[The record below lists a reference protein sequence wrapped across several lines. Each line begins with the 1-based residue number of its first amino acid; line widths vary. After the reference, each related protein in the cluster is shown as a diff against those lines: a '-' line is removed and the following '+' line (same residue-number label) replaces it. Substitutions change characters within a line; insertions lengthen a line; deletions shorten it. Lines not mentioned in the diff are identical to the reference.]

1 MKKILFPAFMALAV
15 LLMSGCGARQDKL
28 KVAMSLTEDEWKV
41 MREKVIPAF
50 EKKEKIA
57 VEAVQVEAS
66 DLPQLLEAMD
76 RAGSM
81 QIDLFAQDNMQLA
94 LLTSKNLVEDLS
106 TYEKMIPRS
115 VPRAL
120 VSNLRTG
127 DRLYF
132 MPYRPNVQITYYN
145 KAKFDKYGLKP
156 PRNWDEL
163 LAVAKKFKQ
172 KEKTGKV
179 LFQAWG
185 GSPTATQLYEWI
197 VSAGGDPFKFNDRG
211 CVRTFIFLQKLWPYL
226 SPDSR
231 KARFETANEYLE
243 RDSAYL
249 SQNWSSGFSQFVK
262 NKEKSYIK
270 TYSGFRGPR
279 RYAHVIGGEVLGIPK
294 GTRKT
299 QQALL
304 FIKHLQSKEI
314 QEIFVSELGWLS
326 IRTDAYSQADPRMK
340 PHYGSVMKAMQS
352 GVLRRNSAN
361 WGEYEKLINEAFVK
375 IAVRGEPVR
384 PTLNEYAKKMAE
396 HIKN

>member
-1 MKKILFPAFMALAV
+1 MLPVLAIAL
-15 LLMSGCGARQDKL
+15 LTGCGARQDKL

-106 TYEKMIPRS
+106 TYENIIPRT

-211 CVRTFIFLQKLWPYL
+211 CVRTFTFIQKLWPYL

-231 KARFETANEYLE
+231 RAKFDNTNEYLE
-243 RDSAYL
+243 RESAYL
-249 SQNWSSGFSQFVK
+249 AQNWSSGFSELVK
-262 NKEKSYIK
+262 NKRNSDKK

>member
-1 MKKILFPAFMALAV
+1 MKKTLFPAFIVLAV
-15 LLMSGCGARQDKL
+15 LLLSGCGARQEKL

-115 VPRAL
+115 VPWAL

-145 KAKFDKYGLKP
+145 KEKFDKYGLKP

-211 CVRTFIFLQKLWPYL
+211 CVRTFTFLQKLWPYM

-231 KARFETANEYLE
+231 RAKFDTTNEYLARE
-243 RDSAYL
+243 SAYL
-249 SQNWSSGFSQFVK
+249 AQNWPFGVRVLVK
-262 NKEKSYIK
+262 DFGKKNIR

-279 RYAHVIGGEVLGIPK
+279 RYAHVIGGEALGIPK
-294 GTRKT
+294 GTRKK

-314 QEIFVSELGWLS
+314 QETLVSELGWPS
-326 IRTDAYSQADPRMK
+326 IRTDAYAQVEPWMK
-340 PHYGSVMKAMQS
+340 PHYDSVMKAMRA
-352 GVLRRNSAN
+352 GVFRKNVPYWN
-361 WGEYEKLINEAFVK
+361 QYEKLANEAFIK
-375 IAVRGEPVR
+375 IVVRGEPVKQ
-384 PTLNEYAKKMAE
+384 TLNAYAKQMAE
-396 HIKN
+396 HIKK

>member
-1 MKKILFPAFMALAV
+1 MKKTLFPAFIVLAV
-15 LLMSGCGARQDKL
+15 LLLSGCGVRQEKL

-106 TYEKMIPRS
+106 TYEKMIPSS
-115 VPRAL
+115 VPGAL

-145 KAKFDKYGLKP
+145 KEKFDKYGLKP

-211 CVRTFIFLQKLWPYL
+211 CVRTFTFLQKLWPYM

-231 KARFETANEYLE
+231 RAKFDTTNEYLARE
-243 RDSAYL
+243 SAYL
-249 SQNWSSGFSQFVK
+249 AQNWPFGVRVLVK
-262 NKEKSYIK
+262 DFGKKNIR

-294 GTRKT
+294 GTRKK
-299 QQALL
+299 QQALE
-304 FIKHLQSKEI
+304 FIKHLQSKEV
-314 QEIFVSELGWLS
+314 QEIFVSELGWPS
-326 IRTDAYSQADPRMK
+326 IRTDAYDQVEPWMK
-340 PHYGSVMKAMQS
+340 PHYDSVMKAMRA
-352 GVLRRNSAN
+352 GVFRKNVPYWSQ
-361 WGEYEKLINEAFVK
+361 YEKLANEAFIK
-375 IAVRGEPVR
+375 IVVRGEPVKQ
-384 PTLNEYAKKMAE
+384 TLNAYAKQMAE
-396 HIKN
+396 HIKK

>member
-1 MKKILFPAFMALAV
+1 MKKTLFPAFIVLAV
-15 LLMSGCGARQDKL
+15 LLLSGCGARQEKL

-115 VPRAL
+115 VPGAL

-145 KAKFDKYGLKP
+145 KEKFDKYGLKP

-211 CVRTFIFLQKLWPYL
+211 CVRTFTFLQKLWPYM

-231 KARFETANEYLE
+231 RAKFDTTNEYLARE
-243 RDSAYL
+243 SAYL
-249 SQNWSSGFSQFVK
+249 AQNWPFGVRVLVK
-262 NKEKSYIK
+262 DFGKKNIR

-294 GTRKT
+294 GTRKK

-314 QEIFVSELGWLS
+314 QETLVSELGWPS
-326 IRTDAYSQADPRMK
+326 IRTDAYAQVEPWMK
-340 PHYGSVMKAMQS
+340 PHYDSVMKAMRA
-352 GVLRRNSAN
+352 GVFRKNVPYWN
-361 WGEYEKLINEAFVK
+361 QYEKLANEAFIK
-375 IAVRGEPVR
+375 IVVRGEPVKQ
-384 PTLNEYAKKMAE
+384 TLNAYAKQMAE
-396 HIKN
+396 HIKK

>member
-1 MKKILFPAFMALAV
+1 MRKILLLPVLAIAL
-15 LLMSGCGARQDKL
+15 LTGCGARQDKL

-106 TYEKMIPRS
+106 TYENIIPRT

-211 CVRTFIFLQKLWPYL
+211 CVRTFTFIQKLWPYL

-231 KARFETANEYLE
+231 RAKFDNTNEYLE
-243 RDSAYL
+243 RESAYL
-249 SQNWSSGFSQFVK
+249 AQNWSSGFSELVK
-262 NKEKSYIK
+262 NKRNSDKK